1 MNGAI
6 SKKRRCWRE
15 AEAKIPALHT
25 LARAFSEALGLAAKG
40 PQVEKLVSSW
50 VAAYQAA
57 SRESL
62 LE

>member
-6 SKKRRCWRE
+6 SKKRRCRRE
-15 AEAKIPALHT
+15 AEAKMRALHT

-50 VAAYQAA
+50 VVA
-57 SRESL
+57 SQESL

>member
-1 MNGAI
+1 M
-6 SKKRRCWRE
+6 R
-15 AEAKIPALHT
+15 ALHT

-57 SRESL
+57 SQESL